1 MAGLDIH
8 GGVVTSLGRLS
19 LFSSPM
25 PSRIPA
31 PNPSLKGFEM
41 AENETAGAARNV
53 GGRVENA
60 VGNLTGDTASQA
72 RG

>member
-1 MAGLDIH
+1 
-8 GGVVTSLGRLS
+8 
-19 LFSSPM
+19 M